1 MKSHLSIDLKTGESV
16 SIDSGRIVVRLEEK
30 SGKRA
35 RLSFEADKSVAIKPV
50 RASPVLDMIRRGVSK
65 N

>member
-1 MKSHLSIDLKTGESV
+1 MKSHLSIDLKPGESV
-16 SIDSGRIVVRLEEK
+16 SIDSGRVVVRLEEK

-35 RLSFEADKSVAIKPV
+35 RLTFEAAKDVSIKPV
-50 RASPVLDMIRRGVSK
+50 RTNPVLDVIGRGLS